1 MRWSGGFDGYDRSV
15 MTGEPREIATIT
27 VPVPTGPRY
36 LVGLD
41 LGQAQDYTALVIAEQ
56 QGTPPQA
63 RYHVRH
69 LERFPLGTAYPVI
82 VSHVQALLQHP
93 TLQRQSTL
101 VVDATGCGRP
111 VVDLLTQAQFDP
123 VAVSIHGGD
132 SVQHE
137 GRHWRVPKRDLVS
150 VLQVLLQTE
159 RLKVAEALPL
169 AQGLVQEL
177 LNFRVT
183 IDPRTAHDSYSA
195 WREGQHDDLVLACAL
210 ACWWGER
217 YQPLHIW

>member
-1 MRWSGGFDGYDRSV
+1 MRGPGGFDGDNRSII
-15 MTGEPREIATIT
+15 TGEPREVAVITI
-27 VPVPTGPRY
+27 PVPTWPRY

-56 QGTPPQA
+56 QGTPPTA
-63 RYHVRH
+63 SYHVRH
-69 LERFPLGTAYPVI
+69 LERVPLGTAYPVI

-111 VVDLLTQAQFDP
+111 VVDLLTQAQLDP

-132 SVQHE
+132 QVSHDWH
-137 GRHWRVPKRDLVS
+137 HWRVPKRDLVS

-159 RLKVAEALPL
+159 RLKVAKALQL
-169 AQGLVQEL
+169 SQVLVQEL

-195 WREGQHDDLVLACAL
+195 WREGQHDDLVLATAL
-210 ACWWGER
+210 AVWWGER
-217 YQPLHIW
+217 YQPLLVW